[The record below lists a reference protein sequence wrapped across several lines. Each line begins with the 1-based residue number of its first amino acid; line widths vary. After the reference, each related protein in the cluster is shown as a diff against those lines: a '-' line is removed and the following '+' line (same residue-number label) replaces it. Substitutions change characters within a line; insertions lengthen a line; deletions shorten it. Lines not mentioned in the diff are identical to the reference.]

1 MLKSTPT
8 TAAGLAADAYSSPA
22 QLDRNASSDGRSLRT
37 RPLLRKYEIA
47 HLTSSHDIHETTRLA
62 PATPV
67 FGHAFAALGR
77 GAMVQTATGPV
88 AVEDLLPGDQI
99 LTADGRA
106 VTLMW
111 HGSMVIVPGTRNER
125 AEMGTMTRMTAE
137 ALGPTRPSPDLVLG
151 PAARMVHRGRGVN
164 RITGSDAALLPV
176 RDFIEQTSIIEL
188 TPVAPVHCYQL
199 GFEDH
204 EILRINGVEL
214 ESLHPGAVHT
224 LKLRPDMKDLFLSLF
239 PHKSTFGDFGPMRLP
254 RLNLRD
260 LDIFD
265 YA

>member
-1 MLKSTPT
+1 MYKSTPT
-8 TAAGLAADAYSSPA
+8 TAARLAADAFSSPT
-22 QLDRNASSDGRSLRT
+22 QLDRNAGSDGRSLRT

-47 HLTSSHDIHETTRLA
+47 HLTSSHDIHQTSRLA
-62 PATPV
+62 PALPA
-67 FGHAFAALGR
+67 FEHAFAALGR

-88 AVEDLLPGDQI
+88 AVEDLLPGDQV
-99 LTADGRA
+99 LTADGRTT
-106 VTLMW
+106 TLMW
-111 HGSMVIVPGTRNER
+111 HGSMVIVPGAQNER
-125 AEMGTMTRMTAE
+125 PEMGTMTRMTAE
-137 ALGPTRPSPDLVLG
+137 ALGRSRPSLDLVLG
-151 PAARMVHRGRGVN
+151 PAARMVYRGRGVN

-176 RDFIEQTSIIEL
+176 RDFIDQTSIIEL
-188 TPVAPVHCYQL
+188 APVAPVHCYQL

-204 EILRINGVEL
+204 EILTVNGIEL
-214 ESLHPGAVHT
+214 ESLHPGAIHA

-239 PHKSTFGDFGPMRLP
+239 PHKSSFGDFGPMRLP

>member
-88 AVEDLLPGDQI
+88 AVEDLLPGDKI

-176 RDFIEQTSIIEL
+176 RDFIDQTSIIEL